1 MSNNEVSE
9 LVQKFIKRKRNETRK
24 TSKALVEHLKEN
36 NGIDD
41 FDFVRMK
48 KQARKYQRDDTISAK
63 EFVVSALDSR
73 VSVDDLR
80 NLASYLPNEQKKIEL
95 TNELQNYS
103 SALPFLS

>member
-48 KQARKYQRDDTISAK
+48 KQARKYQRDDTIFGEGVRRIRVRQSRFSGRF
-63 EFVVSALDSR
+63 EESR
-73 VSVDDLR
+73 VV
-80 NLASYLPNEQKKIEL
+80 L
-95 TNELQNYS
+95 TERTKED
-103 SALPFLS
+103 